1 MENRNDN
8 NYDEPLNMNPN
19 KSELPNQKNSTIKK
33 IQFYVTMVIGII
45 FLLLVLFSFFKNI
58 LSSEKEEKV
67 VEVEAPKVQ
76 KLEKDNLF
84 ANVKDN
90 EKETSPFVVEEKS
103 NIFEATQIEKPP
115 KPQIPIIPILFLSTF
130 FCNPKKSIAELKSSV
145 LISGDAT
152 FLGSP
157 PLSPV

>member
-67 VEVEAPKVQ
+67 VHLHWYRSCHTADCRCYNQ
-76 KLEKDNLF
+76 KK
-84 ANVKDN
+84 
-90 EKETSPFVVEEKS
+90 
-103 NIFEATQIEKPP
+103 Q
-115 KPQIPIIPILFLSTF
+115 
-130 FCNPKKSIAELKSSV
+130 
-145 LISGDAT
+145 
-152 FLGSP
+152 
-157 PLSPV
+157 

>member
-58 LSSEKEEKV
+58 LSSEKEEKRR
-67 VEVEAPKVQ
+67 EEEGGRMERIKEEA
-76 KLEKDNLF
+76 
-84 ANVKDN
+84 A
-90 EKETSPFVVEEKS
+90 
-103 NIFEATQIEKPP
+103 
-115 KPQIPIIPILFLSTF
+115 
-130 FCNPKKSIAELKSSV
+130 
-145 LISGDAT
+145 SGWDAA
-152 FLGSP
+152 
-157 PLSPV
+157 

>member
-45 FLLLVLFSFFKNI
+45 FLLLDLFSFFKNI

-76 KLEKDNLF
+76 KLEKDNADFIFNQTQGLQSPGL
-84 ANVKDN
+84 NVLKDYESYFKDIKGEGVYN
-90 EKETSPFVVEEKS
+90 TKLTS
-103 NIFEATQIEKPP
+103 IATQVANAGIKQKNLEEVNKA
-115 KPQIPIIPILFLSTF
+115 IAFLLF
-130 FCNPKKSIAELKSSV
+130 
-145 LISGDAT
+145 
-152 FLGSP
+152 
-157 PLSPV
+157 